1 LKDKIKV
8 LIVED
13 SVLMVN
19 VITEMLES
27 DPRLEVIGSA
37 RNGEEGI
44 KKVFYLNPD
53 VVTLDME
60 MPVMDGL
67 EFIKY
72 IMKKKP
78 LPIIMLSAYTTPG
91 AEETVKALELGA
103 LDFVSKPTGSISL
116 NIREVKAELIRK
128 IVLASNIK
136 EEKLKPVLE
145 KMPPAIKYKPVTASE
160 KVVLICSST
169 GGPKAL
175 AVILLAL
182 PKDLRS
188 SILIIQ
194 HMPQQFTPLLAR
206 RLDRISPLRVKEVE
220 GGERITN
227 GVVYVAAG
235 GKHLEVG
242 KDNKI
247 VLSDKPKKHGVRPSC
262 DVAMR
267 SLKNFSGSVLAVIL
281 TGMGKDGS
289 DSIYDVKK
297 IDGQVIVEDES
308 TSVIFGMPKAAIK
321 TGCVDKIVPL
331 YDIPKE
337 IIKFAQ

>member
-1 LKDKIKV
+1 MKDKIKV
-8 LIVED
+8 LIIED

-19 VITEMLES
+19 VITEMLDS

-44 KKVFYLNPD
+44 EKVFSLKPD

-67 EFIKY
+67 EFIRY
-72 IMKKKP
+72 IMSKKP

-116 NIREVKAELIRK
+116 NIRDIKNELIRK
-128 IVLASNIK
+128 IILASDIK
-136 EEKLKPVLE
+136 GEKLRPMFEKKPSTIE
-145 KMPPAIKYKPVTASE
+145 YKPVTSR
-160 KVVLICSST
+160 KKIVLICCST

-175 AVILLAL
+175 GLILLAL
-182 PKDLRS
+182 PEDLRA

-206 RLDRISPLRVKEVE
+206 RLNRISPLSVKEVV
-220 GGERITN
+220 GGEMITN
-227 GVVYVAAG
+227 GVVYLAAG

-242 KDNKI
+242 KENKI

-262 DVAMR
+262 DVAMK

-289 DSIYDVKK
+289 ESIYDVKK
-297 IDGQVIVEDES
+297 IDGKVIVEDES

-337 IIKFAQ
+337 IIKFAR